1 MNKRNKFIV
10 LISLVLIVSFVLYYF
25 FNKQIK
31 SIVAPKTK
39 TENKIATTTGTTTA
53 EIMTKT
59 EMEELGLFH
68 RAVYE
73 VVKRDEN
80 GKIAVAQ
87 IVGIKKPEPI
97 AFDTMTAEEI
107 ADKRLAS
114 STKIQV
120 LRRDSSGKITSYRVM
135 KDGNDIVTSY

>member
-1 MNKRNKFIV
+1 MNKRSKFII
-10 LISLVLIVSFVLYYF
+10 LISLVLIILFVLYYF

-53 EIMTKT
+53 EIMTKA
-59 EMEELGLFH
+59 EMEDLHLFH

-73 VVKRDEN
+73 VVKRGED
-80 GKIAVAQ
+80 GSIAVAQ

-97 AFDTMTAEEI
+97 AFDTMTADEKTVRRI
-107 ADKRLAS
+107 AS

-120 LRRDSSGKITSYRVM
+120 LLRDSSGKITSYRVM
-135 KDGNDIVTSY
+135 KDDKDVVTAY